1 MNTSTLSL
9 GASLIFVGGL
19 LIGAATQAFHGPWRN
34 DREML
39 MRMVEHGAKP
49 LDAAS
54 ALLLVGQNR
63 DPRQAGHA
71 AYLGDRLP

>member
-1 MNTSTLSL
+1 MRTSTLSF
-9 GASLIFVGGL
+9 GATVIFIGGL
-19 LIGAATQAFHGPWRN
+19 LIGAASQSLRDPWRN

-39 MRMVEHGAKP
+39 IRMVEHGAKP

-63 DPRQAGHA
+63 NPREAGHA
-71 AYLGDRLP
+71 AYLGELP